1 MKERGGSKSI
11 SCSYLVYCLLR
22 TKSLNLREHIKERF
36 GIGVNRHAM
45 NETYC
50 DEVSENQNWVSKEH
64 KNKFEFDAVFWVTK
78 IHHYFYKAWYCRRY
92 KIYNQDKIGS
102 TKI

>member
-1 MKERGGSKSI
+1 MKEKRGGGKSI
-11 SCSYLVYCLLR
+11 FCSYLVYCLLR

-50 DEVSENQNWVSKEH
+50 DEVSENLTTL
-64 KNKFEFDAVFWVTK
+64 VTVGNAK
-78 IHHYFYKAWYCRRY
+78 RGLVYYLIRA
-92 KIYNQDKIGS
+92 
-102 TKI
+102 TKLSLKGT